1 LWFLLNYLSFIGGT
15 EAPLDLDAPPPDK
28 VGLVTDE
35 SDDGLAK
42 SLLAGDESAL
52 REAYD
57 RFGGAVFHL
66 AVRSLSSRADAEDV
80 AQATFVAAWLKRD
93 TFDPGRG
100 SLLGWLLGIARNK
113 IVDRLRERV
122 REGKV
127 EQSMRVQPE
136 PVPEDQPDEVIDR
149 IVVADQLA
157 RLPVEQR
164 RVLELAFY
172 QDLTHQQIAQT
183 TGLPLGTVKSH
194 IRRGMTTL
202 RQRWEV
208 DGAASRAG

>member
-1 LWFLLNYLSFIGGT
+1 MT
-15 EAPLDLDAPPPDK
+15 EQ
-28 VGLVTDE
+28 
-35 SDDGLAK
+35 SDDALAK
-42 SLLAGDESAL
+42 SFLAGDESAL
-52 REAYD
+52 RHAYD

-66 AVRSLSSRADAEDV
+66 AVRSLASQADAEDV

-127 EQSMRVQPE
+127 EQSLRGQPE
-136 PVPEDQPDEVIDR
+136 PAHDEQPDLVVDR
-149 IVVADQLA
+149 LVVADQLA
-157 RLPVEQR
+157 RLPDEQR

-172 QDLTHQQIAQT
+172 DDLTHQQISQT

-194 IRRGMTTL
+194 IRRGMASL